1 MQNITDRITS
11 GIRRIYNEAPLLR
24 HVNPNSRYN
33 LVASGEHS
41 DPSRTRTINGHV
53 VHVGATT
60 DGVFSNL
67 TAKPTTQNTAI
78 TDELPS
84 YEEANHDPSPPY
96 WETSVM
102 SEFDEIYIDGIPVGN
117 IFNFIWNAIVSVLF
131 QFLGFVITYLLHTS
145 HAAKNGSQV
154 GLGLTIL
161 NIAFVSLPVK
171 IGKNE
176 IDTTLGRFEPID
188 PTVID
193 ATVENNVMVGSIDN
207 YHSSLSTH
215 GEFIENSNS
224 LFNKTSILSYFLFA
238 LGTFIILKAF
248 YDFFKV
254 KRLEYSIM
262 FPQNRSTASEH
273 AESEIE
279 LTNTTNDAAERV

>member
-1 MQNITDRITS
+1 MQNITERVRNS
-11 GIRRIYNEAPLLR
+11 IRRIYDEAPLLR
-24 HVNPNSRYN
+24 HINPNNRYN
-33 LVASGEHS
+33 IVSNAEHS

-53 VHVGATT
+53 VHVGEAT

-67 TAKPTTQNTAI
+67 TAKPSTQNTAI
-78 TDELPS
+78 TDELPT

-117 IFNFIWNAIVSVLF
+117 IFNFLWNALVSVLF

-154 GLGLTIL
+154 GLGLTII
-161 NIAFVSLPVK
+161 NIAFISLPIR

-188 PTVID
+188 PTIID
-193 ATVENNVMVGSIDN
+193 ATVENNVIIGSTDD

-238 LGTFIILKAF
+238 LGGFIIIKAF

-254 KRLEYSIM
+254 KKLEYSIM
-262 FPQNRSTASEH
+262 YPQNRAVS
-273 AESEIE
+273 AEPVESGIE
-279 LTNTTNDAAERV
+279 LTNANDASERV